1 MSVYLV
7 SAYAILWALTF
18 ILVFSM
24 WVRQRRL
31 EREIAALQAQLEAG
45 GGAPGPDLSGSEN
58 R

>member
-31 EREIAALQAQLEAG
+31 EREIAALQARLEAD